1 MSCIIHIDT
10 GVVALVVLASAYIL
24 LCFFAGG
31 TARGWWWWGG
41 RRGGGGGWGWRW
53 WLRLDAFWHGL
64 DGWSSEKGLWIPCML
79 ILLGHI

>member
-1 MSCIIHIDT
+1 MSCIIHIDS

-41 RRGGGGGWGWRW
+41 RRGGGGWGWRW